1 MIILMIS
8 PLFFTAERSDARAG
22 DVDASTAASA
32 LASSAALVRF
42 ASGSEMERMRRCAS
56 TSASESAILFDV
68 ALGAAI
74 PSSRSR
80 FVAQLAALP
89 PRIGVRIVRV
99 ALATTLPLEAV
110 EVRDR
115 FATARL
121 TPLDTDGGTA
131 RADVSSRPRFA
142 RGGGGGGRA
151 LIFRIPLLCDDTR

>member
-1 MIILMIS
+1 MIR
-8 PLFFTAERSDARAG
+8 PLSFTAERSDARAG

-32 LASSAALVRF
+32 LASSAALVFF

-56 TSASESAILFDV
+56 TSASESAAFFDV
-68 ALGAAI
+68 ELCAVI
-74 PSSRSR
+74 PRSRSR
-80 FVAQLAALP
+80 FFAQRSAAT

-99 ALATTLPLEAV
+99 ALATTLPLGAAV
-110 EVRDR
+110 VRDR

-142 RGGGGGGRA
+142 RGGGGGGPRGC
-151 LIFRIPLLCDDTR
+151 IPMDSKRP